1 MNGKY
6 VIAGCRSVL
15 VLIDLYDPSLKI
27 YIYKKDSSTFFR
39 NQKIY
44 STLNCMR

>member
-27 YIYKKDSSTFFR
+27 YIYKKIGPLFLETKKFI
-39 NQKIY
+39 QH
-44 STLNCMR
+44 